1 MSEALSPRLNA
12 EEVKNAIKI
21 YKKIEK
27 PRRFDNLKTLSHAQP
42 TNAQTIVSNI
52 RRFGSSI
59 KKDDLRKFKSDL
71 VSLAIFEFKYKKYTE
86 PQADATS
93 KGLFL

>member
-21 YKKIEK
+21 YKQIEK
-27 PRRFDNLKTLSHAQP
+27 PRRFNNLKTLSDAQP

-52 RRFGSSI
+52 KRFGLSS

-71 VSLAIFEFKYKKYTE
+71 VSLAIFEFEYK
-86 PQADATS
+86 
-93 KGLFL
+93 LFTIF